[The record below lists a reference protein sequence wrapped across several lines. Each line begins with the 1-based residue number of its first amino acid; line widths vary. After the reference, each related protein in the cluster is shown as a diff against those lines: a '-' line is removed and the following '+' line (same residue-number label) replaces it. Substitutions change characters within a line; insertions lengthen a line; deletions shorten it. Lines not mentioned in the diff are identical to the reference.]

1 MLGHTR
7 ARVGLGSTCPH
18 TGSPPFAMFPGVY
31 LLLTARPRS
40 NRPGGRLLA
49 VLMENDEK
57 R

>member
-7 ARVGLGSTCPH
+7 ARAGLGSTCPH